1 MYRVVIGE
9 FSLSSERK
17 KESVVGSFT
26 LSDIE
31 EMIARKKKEVIE
43 AGMKISIDA
52 PLFLKWYDGDFLKYI
67 FWAR

>member
-9 FSLSSERK
+9 FSLDRGKK

-26 LSDIE
+26 LRDIE

-43 AGMKISIDA
+43 AGMKIRIDA
-52 PLFLKWYDGDFLKYI
+52 PLILKWTEGDMMKYI
-67 FWAR
+67 LKA